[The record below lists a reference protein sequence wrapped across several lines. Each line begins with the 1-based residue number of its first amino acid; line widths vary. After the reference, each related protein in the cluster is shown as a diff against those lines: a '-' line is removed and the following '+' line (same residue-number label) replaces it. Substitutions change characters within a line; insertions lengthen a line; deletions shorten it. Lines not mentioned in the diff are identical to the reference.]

1 MPRDDASTSDP
12 IGRLQVGRIG
22 RAHGLKGEVAFALIS
37 DRTERVAPGSILHTG
52 ARALTVSAS
61 RPHQGRWLLS
71 FKEIK
76 DRTAAEEL
84 LGEFVMADPLD
95 ASELEDGENVIW
107 VHELVGAEVR
117 DISGA
122 LLGPVVAVEDNPAS
136 ALMVVSINGDEVLVP
151 VVFIVENSPGVV
163 VINPPDGLLDLGKS
177 S

>member
-12 IGRLQVGRIG
+12 VGRLQVGRIG
-22 RAHGLKGEVAFALIS
+22 RAHGLKGEVAFALSS

-61 RPHQGRWLLS
+61 RPPQGRWLLS

-95 ASELEDGENVIW
+95 SAEIEDGENVIW

-117 DISGA
+117 DVSGL

-163 VINPPDGLLDLGKS
+163 VINPPEGLLDLGKS